1 MDAHTDPSLTPE
13 QRAVLF
19 DKATEP
25 PFSGSLLHN
34 HADGTYHCAN
44 CGAELFNARAK
55 FDSGSGWPS
64 FDSAR
69 NGAIFEKIDSSHGM
83 QRTEVVCAKCGGHLG
98 HLFDDGPAD
107 TTGLRYCINSLALS
121 FTDTQS

>member
-1 MDAHTDPSLTPE
+1 MTTNKSSNLTPE

-34 HADGTYHCAN
+34 HADGTYRCAN
-44 CGAELFNARAK
+44 CGAELFDAHAK

-69 NGAIFEKIDSSHGM
+69 KGAIVEKIDSSHGM

-98 HLFDDGPAD
+98 HLFNDGPRE
-107 TTGLRYCINSLALS
+107 TSGLRYCINSLALN
-121 FTDTQS
+121 FTETQD